1 MELINISGDY
11 IASLGCERC
20 RSKKTK
26 YLDEGTLKKNFTH
39 TSRFWGCNKKF
50 RLMIQKGVYL

>member
-1 MELINISGDY
+1 MELINIYGDY

-26 YLDEGTLKKNFTH
+26 GLGEGVSKRTLSTPVGSGDMMKNFA
-39 TSRFWGCNKKF
+39 
-50 RLMIQKGVYL
+50 